1 MYACLK
7 GCVML
12 FSGGSCMSHRVV
24 RKKIFVYY
32 NMIPQLIDRYLS
44 VTFLWRNTGFVSFPV
59 VLIFTFF

>member
-1 MYACLK
+1 
-7 GCVML
+7 ML